1 MGFLFLYWCIEMMNF
16 VISEKFSDKLIC
28 RHFSIY
34 QRIAESLN
42 LIEKAHRFGYMHI
55 NMKIKIYTT
64 GGTIDKVYF
73 DRKSDY
79 QVGDPQAKGVL
90 ERANVVLDYEV
101 ESIIRKDSLDFTD
114 EDRELIRKTVES
126 TPLER
131 VVITHGTDT
140 MIDTA
145 KVLNNIPGKTI
156 VMTGSMYPAQ
166 FRDSDAVFNIGCAIT
181 AAQILLPGVYIVMNG
196 RIFEPHHV
204 RKNVE
209 LNRFEAKTM

>member
-1 MGFLFLYWCIEMMNF
+1 
-16 VISEKFSDKLIC
+16 
-28 RHFSIY
+28 
-34 QRIAESLN
+34 
-42 LIEKAHRFGYMHI
+42 
-55 NMKIKIYTT
+55 MKVKIFTT
-64 GGTIDKVYF
+64 GGTIDKIYF
-73 DRKSDY
+73 DQKSQY
-79 QVGDPQAKGVL
+79 QVGDPQANGVL

-114 EDRELIRKTVES
+114 EDREMIRQEVES

-145 KVLNNIPGKTI
+145 KVLKNISGKTI

-166 FRDSDAVFNIGCAIT
+166 FRDSDAVFNIGGAVT
-181 AAQILLPGVYIVMNG
+181 ATQILGPGVYIVMNG
-196 RIFEPHHV
+196 RIFKPNQV

-209 LNRFEAKTM
+209 LNRFEEVKKNV

>member
-1 MGFLFLYWCIEMMNF
+1 
-16 VISEKFSDKLIC
+16 
-28 RHFSIY
+28 
-34 QRIAESLN
+34 
-42 LIEKAHRFGYMHI
+42 
-55 NMKIKIYTT
+55 MKIKIYTT

-73 DRKSDY
+73 DQKSEY
-79 QVGDPQAKGVL
+79 QVGDPQANGVL

-114 EDRELIRKTVES
+114 KDRELIRKKIES
-126 TPLER
+126 TPFER

-145 KVLNNIPGKTI
+145 KLLNNISGKTI

-166 FRDSDAVFNIGCAIT
+166 FRDSDAVFNIGCAVT
-181 AAQILLPGVYIVMNG
+181 AVQILGPGVYIVLNG
-196 RIFEPHHV
+196 RVFNPNQV

-209 LNRFEAKTM
+209 LNRFEEKII